1 MIAPLARQ
9 PWRRAWPGAHPC
21 AASSPPLSLPSRSPL
36 PARDHQTPV
45 RTSESP
51 FRFEQLVGIGKH
63 LFDGR
68 EKAAALRGDALIGA
82 ARLLRGLH
90 STLSRQTR
98 TTLADAGVH
107 APSAAHGH
115 CRQLPM
121 PRAPACPSAHSTAT
135 AARSPRSTNPAP
147 APPSL
152 GAHCSAPLAL
162 LSPRAPQQT
171 PAPNRRQ

>member
-1 MIAPLARQ
+1 MRGSLGGALGPALILAPLLLRRFRCLRARLFRLAPIKDLYVGQ
-9 PWRRAWPGAHPC
+9 V
-21 AASSPPLSLPSRSPL
+21 SR
-36 PARDHQTPV
+36 TI
-45 RTSESP
+45 
-51 FRFEQLVGIGKH
+51 RFVQWFGLGKH

-121 PRAPACPSAHSTAT
+121 PRAPACPSAHLTAT
-135 AARSPRSTNPAP
+135 AARSPRSTSPAP

-152 GAHCSAPLAL
+152 GAHCSDPLAL

-171 PAPNRRQ
+171 PASNRRQ